1 MAVSIPSQYAG
12 RTLLHGRRQR
22 LLRGGGVGLLGG
34 GGGGRRGG
42 ADEDGGAAHGAGGVR
57 SEPGVDAVGVERVR
71 ALGQPP
77 QLLAGLHLREA
88 HGAVERRPAGVR
100 ERGQR
105 GDRGRAHAAVPLLFR
120 RRAPG
125 RGRMAAAAAATEEQA
140 AAAAAADVPDGEV
153 EEEREDAD
161 GEGEA
166 HEEQPRAGAVAR
178 VVRGE
183 EPRVGRAH
191 AHLQPGGGGG
201 GGGVSF
207 AWRRVLASYPR
218 WPGPGWPSALF
229 LLCLVSEL

>member
-12 RTLLHGRRQR
+12 RTLLHGWRQR
-22 LLRGGGVGLLGG
+22 LRGGGGGVGLLGG
-34 GGGGRRGG
+34 GGGGGGRGG

-120 RRAPG
+120 RADPG
-125 RGRMAAAAAATEEQA
+125 RGRMAAAAAAAEEQA
-140 AAAAAADVPDGEV
+140 APAAADVPDGEV

-161 GEGEA
+161 GEGEP

-191 AHLQPGGGGG
+191 AHLQEE
-201 GGGVSF
+201 
-207 AWRRVLASYPR
+207 RRGWWWCLLCLAAGASYPR
-218 WPGPGWPSALF
+218 WPGWPSALF
-229 LLCLVSEL
+229 LSFSSE